1 MVLKLKNDC
10 DSIVAGVRHSCVFKA
25 RVIIVISDSSFSLII
40 INLYDNPRLLVRLA
54 LI

>member
-10 DSIVAGVRHSCVFKA
+10 HSIVAGVRHYCVFKA